1 MHNIARK
8 VVEIYL
14 NEQKIPTIEELW
26 LINNEHNSTKNISF
40 VTLYKDGKVI
50 ASSGRINMKK
60 ANTLLELIENS
71 LFCLKDSRFVWTIK
85 NPLEIRNVKF
95 RVDLVSNNQ
104 RKVVE
109 KISDIDISKQWLILI
124 SQSKWKLWV
133 ILPNIANLVWTP
145 EDLFHLVCKKAWL
158 EPSELKEEDYILYS
172 IESEQFSD
180 FE

>member
-26 LINNEHNSTKNISF
+26 LTNNEHNSTKNISF
-40 VTLYKDGKVI
+40 ITLYKDGKVI

-71 LFCLKDSRFVWTIK
+71 LFCLKDSRFIWTIK

-109 KISDIDISKQWLILI
+109 KISDIDISKQW
-124 SQSKWKLWV
+124 
-133 ILPNIANLVWTP
+133 
-145 EDLFHLVCKKAWL
+145 
-158 EPSELKEEDYILYS
+158 
-172 IESEQFSD
+172 
-180 FE
+180 